1 VPGAEVGVGG
11 EDAAVEVDRGHVA
24 EAGDGDVQQLLRR
37 GLQVEGRTDVRP
49 GLVEQGQAAAGAG
62 GLALG
67 ALTARDIHD
76 LSGHAHGPVAGAQ
89 QPVERD
95 GPAAATRLGRQGPVE
110 AQVDDGLAG
119 LQDAVQGL
127 LEPLR
132 LRARQQVEDAQPA
145 QVGRGDA
152 EPFGEGLV
160 DALDHAGP
168 VEQDEAGGGLAE
180 DGLGGGQI
188 GLDPPELAQVHG
200 HADDAAAP
208 VLALGRH
215 QVELGDALGAVA
227 VAVGGGADPLLP
239 GEDLGHPLPAAP
251 PELAGREGGDGVTAD
266 GLLGGDVEE
275 LGGAVAPLA
284 DPPVRADGEGRDP
297 YVVVDGAG
305 LAVTP
310 LRGRRLVH
318 GVAHSFVTSVG
329 IGRG

>member
-1 VPGAEVGVGG
+1 M
-11 EDAAVEVDRGHVA
+11 D
-24 EAGDGDVQQLLRR
+24 QRR
-37 GLQVEGRTDVRP
+37 RP
-49 GLVEQGQAAAGAG
+49 GLVGRVPLKRRSTTGSPVSRTLCRACWSRSASGRGSRSRTPSPRRSAGATPSPS
-62 GLALG
+62 A
-67 ALTARDIHD
+67 
-76 LSGHAHGPVAGAQ
+76 
-89 QPVERD
+89 
-95 GPAAATRLGRQGPVE
+95 
-110 AQVDDGLAG
+110 
-119 LQDAVQGL
+119 
-127 LEPLR
+127 
-132 LRARQQVEDAQPA
+132 
-145 QVGRGDA
+145 
-152 EPFGEGLV
+152 
-160 DALDHAGP
+160 DHAGP